1 MQRGQAAAIGVHRKG
16 TAGCRALAGD
26 KIAAFADLAET
37 QRLQRQQ
44 DRDGETVVD
53 LHHVNVGM
61 AYTGHF
67 HRGFA
72 GLLRRQQTG
81 KVGHLCD
88 GPMGVRLAIAL
99 DRNGFGPEVLGAFG
113 GGHNDGA
120 RAVGDKAA
128 VEQVQRFRDHRAG
141 QNVVDGQRI
150 APRCG
155 GVQLRPFPGG
165 DGDLGKVLGSGAVF
179 VHVPL
184 RRHRVAAHRRR
195 HPIGG
200 FVLHR
205 QHRWTS
211 AQIAAAQGFLV
222 GAVNDQR
229 NLAIALAQCHRG
241 VGDMRFKGRAADIG
255 TVNVGRHDAQ
265 IFAQRYSGELS
276 RPRHAPHAGG
286 QKTIDII
293 QRQTGFF
300 DGGLCH
306 QCGMAQDRRLGDEFP
321 ILDWRVGKADDHR
334 VASVLHMLFL
344 PVVPSFRC
352 GPDVSSGA
360 WSWRSAC
367 AGSAMSRR
375 RWCFAFLRGNTVPY
389 PRPAAWNDR
398 RGSACRCV

>member
-16 TAGCRALAGD
+16 AARRRALARD

-113 GGHNDGA
+113 GGHHDGA

-150 APRCG
+150 APCRCR
-155 GVQLRPFPGG
+155 VQLCPFPGG
-165 DGDLGKVLGSGAVF
+165 NGNLGQILGGRAVF
-179 VHVPL
+179 VHVTL
-184 RRHRVAAHRRR
+184 CGHRVATHRRW
-195 HPIGG
+195 HPVRG

-205 QHRWTS
+205 Q
-211 AQIAAAQGFLV
+211 
-222 GAVNDQR
+222 N
-229 NLAIALAQCHRG
+229 
-241 VGDMRFKGRAADIG
+241 
-255 TVNVGRHDAQ
+255 
-265 IFAQRYSGELS
+265 
-276 RPRHAPHAGG
+276 
-286 QKTIDII
+286 
-293 QRQTGFF
+293 
-300 DGGLCH
+300 
-306 QCGMAQDRRLGDEFP
+306 
-321 ILDWRVGKADDHR
+321 
-334 VASVLHMLFL
+334 
-344 PVVPSFRC
+344 
-352 GPDVSSGA
+352 
-360 WSWRSAC
+360 
-367 AGSAMSRR
+367 
-375 RWCFAFLRGNTVPY
+375 
-389 PRPAAWNDR
+389 
-398 RGSACRCV
+398 